1 MAKVKKSDEARQIAK
16 LGWTDK
22 GGAAKELILY
32 EGATTSLG
40 RDKRNDIVLPY
51 RNVSRRHTKIAW
63 SDNIFSIIDLGS
75 SNGTFLNG
83 EQITDPTSLKSG
95 DLITISEQILSFT
108 ISPIEDMH
116 TKIYEGAEPEP
127 VVEAV
132 GLPAEPVEA
141 PIEHRE
147 TMLYKE
153 PDVSVEVESVDLPLE
168 QAKIQMEAG
177 SMAEAFTK
185 LVDQLRAA
193 QAAAETFGTAGQA
206 ARSRLESLTGQLET
220 AARDAGDLGQK
231 AANVKL
237 MDLLE
242 KLTANPNDVT
252 LLTDLAQHTALISGL
267 VKGFAAQVSA
277 LSEIKQALDAE
288 VAQFPS

>member
-1 MAKVKKSDEARQIAK
+1 MAKVKKSDEVPQIAK

-22 GGAAKELILY
+22 GGTAKELILY

-40 RDKRNDIVLPY
+40 RDKNNDVVLFG
-51 RNVSRRHTKIAW
+51 RNVSRRHAKIAW
-63 SDNIFSIIDLGS
+63 SDNLFSIIDLGS

-83 EQITDPTSLKSG
+83 EQITDPTPLKNG
-95 DLITISEQILSFT
+95 DKIMISEQIVSFA
-108 ISPIEDMH
+108 ISPIEGMD
-116 TKIYEGAEPEP
+116 TKIFEGAEPAP
-127 VVEAV
+127 
-132 GLPAEPVEA
+132 GEA

-147 TMLYKE
+147 TMLYAE
-153 PDVSVEVESVDLPLE
+153 SDVELEVESVDLSLE
-168 QAKIQMEAG
+168 QAEIEKEAG
-177 SMAEAFTK
+177 GMAEAFTT
-185 LVDQLRAA
+185 LMDQLRAA
-193 QAAAETFGTAGQA
+193 QAAAETFGNAVQA
-206 ARSRLESLTGQLET
+206 VRSRLESLAGQLET

-242 KLTANPNDVT
+242 KLIANPNDVT

-288 VAQFPS
+288 VAQLPS